1 MGLFDKLIDDVLGD
15 PFGTYHQADQAR
27 IAGDQQAALADEG
40 VREAR
45 RQFNF
50 GRLAMQPYTD
60 AGYEALGVGN
70 YLTQDAIMSGNAG
83 PQAAPGAGLRDKGR
97 VKPSGGLRDMTETN
111 LTGSFAPDDSDMS
124 GLSLVPRTYKD
135 AEGNLLPGASWDDPR
150 VTPDNKAMSSGVS
163 RVPAKDYN
171 NPSSSYYDPNW
182 NTSQRILDTQQIQ
195 NATRSGEVAPA
206 TLRQL
211 GQFGLRS
218 MPGLQDQAA
227 RGSAQMGALEEA
239 SAAGLRGL
247 SRQEQLAAEALASGQ
262 RLDDVTLSG
271 LDEIGQASLD
281 AQRGREA
288 QRRQAFRDES
298 GLGASDR
305 ASSYGAQGVD
315 SRGRL
320 SQFELA
326 GAGGL
331 GQVQGLSGRTGGA
344 ADRMGAYEGAGAE
357 GLGALG
363 GFSQAGA
370 DALEA
375 QRSLAGLNGAEAQA
389 AAMADIE
396 SDPEYQMMLKE
407 GEEAILQNASA
418 TGGLRGGKTQEALAD
433 LRSSLA
439 ARQLDKKYSRLGQ
452 LAQQGADISRF
463 MSGQGQQATS
473 NVLGLSAGAAEGLA
487 ARGQQASLSGAQ
499 MGLGADQFLSG
510 QGAAASGQLMN
521 QGGAASRGLMN
532 MGYGN
537 LQNQYATGV
546 DLTRN
551 LAGQGLNTAQ
561 YMTGLGGNLGQ
572 YLASTGASTVGDI
585 ARMGQASAA
594 GQATLGQNTGGQ
606 VANLLGQKG
615 AALAGGRIAG
625 ASGGTNAMS
634 NIMGLTGAVSGFF

>member
-1 MGLFDKLIDDVLGD
+1 MGLFDKLMDDVLGD

-27 IAGDQQAALADEG
+27 IAGQEQAALADEG

-45 RQFNF
+45 RQYNF

-60 AGYEALGVGN
+60 AGYEALGVRS
-70 YLTQDAIMSGNAG
+70 YLTPDATMSGYAG
-83 PQAAPGAGLRDKGR
+83 PREFDGTTMGGR
-97 VKPSGGLRDMTETN
+97 VKPGGGLVDNSFEVS
-111 LTGSFAPDDSDMS
+111 GSVNPS
-124 GLSLVPRTYKD
+124 SLVPRSID
-135 AEGNLLPGASWDDPR
+135 RGPR
-150 VTPDNKAMSSGVS
+150 VDSAGGVK
-163 RVPAKDYN
+163 RVPAKNYTDPGGSTPRSLRGPMTTSTGQA
-171 NPSSSYYDPNW
+171 PS
-182 NTSQRILDTQQIQ
+182 
-195 NATRSGEVAPA
+195 

-227 RGSAQMGALEEA
+227 RGAAQMGALEAA
-239 SAAGLRGL
+239 SDAGIRGL
-247 SRQEQLAAEALASGQ
+247 TRQERLAEQGIYKSAQG
-262 RLDDVTLSG
+262 LDDLTVLG
-271 LDEIGQASLD
+271 RAEMQQQALD

-288 QRRQAFRDES
+288 QARLGIRDEA

-305 ASSYGAQGVD
+305 AAAFGAAGLD
-315 SRGRL
+315 SRGRVG
-320 SQFELA
+320 QFEQA
-326 GAGGL
+326 GVDTL
-331 GQVQGLSGRTGGA
+331 GQVEGLAGRTGAA
-344 ADRMGAYEGAGAE
+344 ADRMGVYEGAGAE

-396 SDPEYQMMLKE
+396 NDPEYQMLLKQ

-418 TGGLRGGKTQEALAD
+418 TGGLRGGRTQEALAD

-473 NVLGLSAGAAEGLA
+473 NVLGLGAGAAEGLA
-487 ARGQQASLSGAQ
+487 ARGQQASMGGAQ
-499 MGLGADQFLSG
+499 MGLGSDQFLSA
-510 QGAAASGQLMN
+510 QGAAASGQLMG
-521 QGGAASRGLMN
+521 QGGAASRGLAN
-532 MGYGN
+532 MGYGT
-537 LQNQYATGV
+537 LQNRYATGV

-572 YLASTGASTVGDI
+572 YLASTGASTLGDI

-625 ASGGTNAMS
+625 ASGGANAFS
-634 NIMGLTGAVSGFF
+634 NMVGLTGAVSGFF